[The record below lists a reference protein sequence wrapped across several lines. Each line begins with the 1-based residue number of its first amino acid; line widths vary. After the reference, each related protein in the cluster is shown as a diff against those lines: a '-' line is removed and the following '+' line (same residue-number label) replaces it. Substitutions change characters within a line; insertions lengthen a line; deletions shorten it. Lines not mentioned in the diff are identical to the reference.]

1 MTQIPDGPVVVGVDG
16 SPAGGAAIDW
26 AARFAAERNL
36 PLRLI
41 YVFPFPSLA
50 ASVAPESLPTESEL
64 RPGFERMVSE
74 AADRARKAAG
84 GELVVSGTVIEGVPA
99 EALIDESQRAGL
111 VVLGSR
117 GYGGFRGLLV
127 GSVSVQVAAH
137 AASPVVVV
145 PPRSDGGSTGPV
157 VVGVDGSELSEAA
170 VGFAF
175 EAASFRNAELVAISA
190 WQVPAGLD
198 LVPMQVDVEQFGAD
212 QDRALAE
219 SLAGYQE
226 RYPDVRVRRQVSLG
240 SAAQVLLEAAAD
252 AQLIVV
258 GSRGRGGFAGLL
270 LGSVSQSVLHNA
282 NCPVAIIKD
291 RAAEQ

>member
-1 MTQIPDGPVVVGVDG
+1 MAQIPDGPVVVGVDG

-50 ASVAPESLPTESEL
+50 ASVAPESLPNEAEL
-64 RPGFERMVSE
+64 RPGFERMISE
-74 AADRARKAAG
+74 AADRARRSAG
-84 GELVVSGTVIEGVPA
+84 GELVVTGTVIEGVPA
-99 EALIDESQRAGL
+99 EALIDESQHAGL

-117 GYGGFRGLLV
+117 GYGGFKGLLV
-127 GSVSVQVAAH
+127 GSVSIQVAAH

-145 PPRSDGGSTGPV
+145 PPRNGDGDGPV
-157 VVGVDGSELSEAA
+157 VVGVDGSELSESA
-170 VGFAF
+170 VAFAF
-175 EAASFRNAELVAISA
+175 EAASFRNAELVAVSA

-198 LVPMQVDVEQFGAD
+198 LVPMQVDVDQFGND

-226 RYPDVRVRRQVSLG
+226 RYPDVRVRRQVTLG
-240 SAAQVLLEAAAD
+240 SSAQVLLEAAGD

-258 GSRGRGGFAGLL
+258 GSRGRGGFKGLL

-291 RAAEQ
+291 RTGEQ